1 MDFTTSKLPA
11 VTLLFVED
19 DGVTREMLSLVI
31 TRKFPEVQLITA
43 VNGEEGLE
51 LYRSHRPDIVLTDM
65 KMPLMDGITMAKE
78 IKRLEGGAKIIVI
91 SAQTDTRLL
100 ISAIDIGIRHYVLKP
115 IDHAK
120 LQSVIEECLE
130 SCRREQLIREQEGF
144 IRSLS
149 RAVEQS
155 PVSIMITDT
164 AGIIEYVNSTF
175 TKLTGFSYGEAVG
188 RKPSILKSG
197 QVPAEEYGNLWENIS
212 SGREWGG
219 EFHNRKKDGTL
230 YWALTAISP
239 ITDGNNSITHFIAF
253 QEDITARKAAED
265 LIRQMAYYDTLTGLP
280 NRQLFNELMHLALA
294 QAQRHGRH
302 LAILFLDLDRF
313 KVINDTL
320 GHGVG
325 DELLKAASLRLREC
339 CRRDIDT
346 VARRGG
352 DEFIILLPDLES
364 VQEAV
369 RVARNIIES
378 FNRLFVLPDIEL
390 FVSTCIGISIYPED
404 GKDTETLIKHADMA
418 MYRAKEQGR
427 NRYHLYTSSM
437 DEQAMR
443 RLVMENDLRRALQ
456 NDEFLLYYQPKININ
471 SGRIICIE
479 ALVRWQH
486 PDMGLVP
493 PKQFIPLAEDIG
505 LIVPLG
511 QWVLRAAC
519 RQNKSWQEMN
529 YPPMR
534 VAVNFSPRQFQ
545 QPMLAN
551 MVEQVLAE
559 EDMDPRWLEM
569 EVTENIML
577 QNFDKTIDTLNRLN
591 SMGIH
596 ISIDD
601 FGTGYSSLSYIKK
614 LPIQTLKID
623 QSFVSDIDT
632 NRDDAAIATAVINMA
647 RSLRLNVIAE
657 GVETVEQ
664 LKMLSNLDCHEM
676 QGYLFGRPVPA
687 EEVTSL
693 LHSTEWPYLAMDG
706 LISP

>member
-1 MDFTTSKLPA
+1 MQFTTAKLFAP
-11 VTLLFVED
+11 TLLFVED
-19 DGVTREMLSLVI
+19 DRSTRDLISLVI
-31 TRKFPEVQLITA
+31 DARFPGIKLITA
-43 VNGEEGLE
+43 ANGANGLE
-51 LYRSHRPDIVLTDM
+51 LYKKHRPEIVLTDM
-65 KMPLMDGITMAKE
+65 KMPVMDGITMAKE
-78 IKRLEGGAKIIVI
+78 IKQLSRGAKIII
-91 SAQTDTRLL
+91 LSGQTDARLL
-100 ISAIDIGIRHYVLKP
+100 LEAIDIGISHYVLKP
-115 IDHAK
+115 INQEK
-120 LQSVIEECLE
+120 LQAVIKECLE
-130 SCRREQLIREQEGF
+130 CSRLEQQLREQEVF
-144 IRSLS
+144 IRRLS

-164 AGIIEYVNSTF
+164 SGNIEYVNPRF
-175 TKLTGFSYGEAVG
+175 TKLTGYSLQEAAG
-188 RKPSILKSG
+188 NKPSMLKSG
-197 QVPAEEYGNLWENIS
+197 QSPDDDYRRLWEIIS
-212 SGREWGG
+212 SGGEWWG
-219 EFHNRKKDGTL
+219 EFHNRKKDGTY
-230 YWALTAISP
+230 YWVLTSISP
-239 ITDGNNSITHFIAF
+239 IIDGDNHITHFIAF
-253 QEDITARKAAED
+253 QEDITERKQAED
-265 LIRQMAYYDTLTGLP
+265 TIKQMAYYDALTGLP

-294 QAQRHGRH
+294 QAQRHGRL

-325 DELLKAASLRLREC
+325 DELLKAAALRLREC

-352 DEFIILLPDLES
+352 DEFIILLPDLDS

-369 RVARNIIES
+369 RVAQKIIVS
-378 FNRLFVLPDIEL
+378 FNRLFTLPDIEL
-390 FVSTCIGISIYPED
+390 FVSTCIGISIYPDD
-404 GKDTETLIKHADMA
+404 GKDAETLIKNADMA

-437 DEQAMR
+437 DEQALQ
-443 RLVMENDLRRALQ
+443 RLTMENDLRRALQ
-456 NDEFLLYYQPKININ
+456 NGEFLLYYQPKINIT
-471 SGRIICIE
+471 SGRIVCFE

-486 PDMGLVP
+486 PEIGLVSP
-493 PKQFIPLAEDIG
+493 NQFIPLAEDIG

-534 VAVNFSPRQFQ
+534 VAVNFSPKQFL
-545 QPMLAN
+545 QPMMVN

-569 EVTENIML
+569 EVTENVML
-577 QNFDKTIDTLNRLN
+577 QNVDKTIDTLNRLN
-591 SMGIH
+591 NLGIH

-632 NRDDAAIATAVINMA
+632 NKDDAAIATAVINMA

-664 LKMLSNLDCHEM
+664 LKMLSDLDCQEM
-676 QGYLFGRPVPA
+676 QGYLFSKPVSA
-687 EEVTSL
+687 EEVTHL
-693 LHSTEWPYLAMDG
+693 LKSTEWPYLAMG
-706 LISP
+706 HLHST

>member
-1 MDFTTSKLPA
+1 MEFTTAKAPA
-11 VTLLFVED
+11 PTLLFVED
-19 DGVTREMLSLVI
+19 DGATRELISLVI
-31 TRKFPEVQLITA
+31 ARRFPGMNLFTA
-43 VNGEEGLE
+43 VNGAKGLE
-51 LYRSHRPDIVLTDM
+51 LYRTHRPDIVLTDM
-65 KMPLMDGITMAKE
+65 KMPVMDGITMAKE
-78 IKRLEGGAKIIVI
+78 IKQLSEGAKIII
-91 SAQTDTRLL
+91 LSAQSDTRLL
-100 ISAIDIGIRHYVLKP
+100 LEAIDIGISHYVLKP
-115 IDHAK
+115 IDHGK

-130 SCRREQLIREQEGF
+130 SCRQEQRLREQEDF

-164 AGIIEYVNSTF
+164 GGRIQYVNPTF
-175 TKLTGFSYGEAVG
+175 TKLTGYNPAEAVG
-188 RKPSILKSG
+188 NKPNMLKSG
-197 QVPAEEYGNLWENIS
+197 QIAPEEYRKLWEIIS
-212 SGREWGG
+212 GGGEWWG
-219 EFHNRKKDGTL
+219 EFHNRKKDGTF
-230 YWALTAISP
+230 YWALTSISP
-239 ITDGNNSITHFIAF
+239 ITDGENSITHYIAF
-253 QEDITARKAAED
+253 QEDITERKAAEET
-265 LIRQMAYYDTLTGLP
+265 IRQMAYYDTLTGLP

-294 QAQRHGRH
+294 QAQRHGRL

-325 DELLKAASLRLREC
+325 DELLKAAALRLREC

-352 DEFIILLPDLES
+352 DEFIILLPDLDS
-364 VQEAV
+364 IQEAV
-369 RVARNIIES
+369 RVAQKIIEA

-390 FVSTCIGISIYPED
+390 FVSTCIGISIYPDD
-404 GKDTETLIKHADMA
+404 GKDTETLIKNADMA

-443 RLVMENDLRRALQ
+443 RLIMENDLRRALQ
-456 NDEFLLYYQPKININ
+456 NGEFLLYYQPKININ
-471 SGRIICIE
+471 SGRIVCIE

-486 PDMGLVP
+486 PEIGLVP

-545 QPMLAN
+545 QPMLVN
-551 MVEQVLAE
+551 MVEQVLIE

-577 QNFDKTIDTLNRLN
+577 QNFDKTIETLNRLN
-591 SMGIH
+591 SLGIH

-632 NRDDAAIATAVINMA
+632 NKDDAAIATAVINMA

-664 LKMLSNLDCHEM
+664 LKMLSNLDCQEM
-676 QGYLFGRPVPA
+676 QGYLFSRPVPA

-693 LHSTEWPYLAMDG
+693 LHSTEWPYLAMDS